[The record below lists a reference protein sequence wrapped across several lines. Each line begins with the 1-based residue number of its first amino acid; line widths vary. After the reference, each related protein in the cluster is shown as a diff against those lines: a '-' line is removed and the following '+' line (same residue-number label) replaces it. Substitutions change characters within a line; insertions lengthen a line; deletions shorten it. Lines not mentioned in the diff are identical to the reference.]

1 MQFLPISINIEG
13 KKILV
18 IGGGRIASHKIG
30 FIRPF
35 TENIS
40 VVVGSFEHAAHKS
53 TGNGH
58 VKDEDAL
65 GEKRRRAEALV
76 EQINVR
82 LARINGWGVELKG
95 IDEGLI
101 DFPSRRDER
110 VVYLCWRL
118 GEDSIAWWHEID
130 VGFAGRQPL

>member
-1 MQFLPISINIEG
+1 MILFTLAQAEALLPLVREQLLAMQ
-13 KKILV
+13 
-18 IGGGRIASHKIG
+18 AHK
-30 FIRPF
+30 R
-35 TENIS
+35 E
-40 VVVGSFEHAAHKS
+40 VDELRGSFEHAAHKS

-76 EQINVR
+76 EQINER
-82 LARINGWGVELKG
+82 LARINEWGVELKG